1 MNGLARALAFISLFA
16 SASAEELKVPGDQV
30 VEIGDQAVGVSV
42 LRELYDEMGLK
53 PVMVD
58 LGSLWRQ
65 LGIRRHGKT
74 VIFDDSAPLAD
85 VRTAITASQ

>member
-30 VEIGDQAVGVSV
+30 IEIGDQAVGVSV
-42 LRELYDEMGLK
+42 LRELYDEMVR